1 MASRRRARER
11 AMQMLFQWDLSKDSP
26 EKVIELF
33 WGNWSRGIRQSP
45 WNLNKDPIPPPKQ
58 ERDEEL
64 RSLSNELFNGTVAA
78 VADIDKI
85 IRRHAQ
91 HWRPE
96 RMATVDRNILR
107 LAVYEL
113 TRRPD
118 TPPVVAINEAMEV
131 ARRFSEEDSVKFING
146 VLDNI
151 RKEVEAQ
158 KGDTATGPAA

>member
-26 EKVIELF
+26 EKVIDLF

-45 WNLNKDPIPPPKQ
+45 WNLKKDPIPAPKQ
-58 ERDEEL
+58 ERDEDL
-64 RSLSNELFNGTVAA
+64 RSLSNDLFNGTVAA
-78 VADIDKI
+78 VTDIDQI

-113 TRRPD
+113 TSRPD
-118 TPPVVAINEAMEV
+118 TPPVVVINEAMEV